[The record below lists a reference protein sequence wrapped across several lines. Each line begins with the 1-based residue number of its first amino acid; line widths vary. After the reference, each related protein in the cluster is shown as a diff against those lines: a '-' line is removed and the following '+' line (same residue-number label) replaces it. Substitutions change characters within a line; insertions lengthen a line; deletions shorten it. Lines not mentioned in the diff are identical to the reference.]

1 MSEPLPVRLCGY
13 ERVFMGGHTF
23 SVSKRWI
30 RWNFLK
36 NTLEESSDG
45 KTWESAKEVVEKK
58 ELE

>member
-1 MSEPLPVRLCGY
+1 MSEPLPVQLCGY
-13 ERVFMGGHTF
+13 ERVIMNGHTF

-45 KTWESAKEVVEKK
+45 KTWESAKEVVEKE